1 MYLILHHT
9 QLRRWSDRFQSLSQV
24 YETLEHRM
32 VVAEASQRLRLPLIS
47 KDGEIHEEEIEK
59 LSLISRSSLDSTSTS
74 VTISSSTN
82 STNYAS
88 ANSTGSIV
96 NNILSVSS
104 TDTAEPGVGGV
115 PNRFLG
121 ITPAFLWQTQLHQ
134 TPSMV

>member
-1 MYLILHHT
+1 MQT
-9 QLRRWSDRFQSLSQV
+9 LSQV

-59 LSLISRSSLDSTSTS
+59 LSLVSRSSLDSTSTG
-74 VTISSSTN
+74 VTISSSSN

-88 ANSTGSIV
+88 ATSAGSIV
-96 NNILSVSS
+96 NNSLSVSS
-104 TDTAEPGVGGV
+104 NDNAEPGVGGV

-134 TPSMV
+134 VPSMVCYLCGDG